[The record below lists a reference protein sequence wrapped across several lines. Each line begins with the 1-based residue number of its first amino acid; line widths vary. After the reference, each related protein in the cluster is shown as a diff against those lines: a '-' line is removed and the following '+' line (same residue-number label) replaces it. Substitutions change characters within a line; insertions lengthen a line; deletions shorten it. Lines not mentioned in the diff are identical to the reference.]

1 MSQEPLISFIVTTY
15 NLPKELLLKCLRSIM
30 SLSLTSS
37 EREIIII
44 DDGSDHRLIDELEEL
59 RGQSVYIWNRN
70 QGLSAARNTGLS
82 MVHGQYIQFVDGD
95 DYLLKQPY
103 EHVIELLRMHTP
115 DMVMF
120 GLTHEEEHQET
131 FHDSAIVTGASYMKN
146 NNLHSSA
153 CGYVFSRSS
162 LGDLRFT
169 LNIYHEDEEFTPLL
183 LLCVN
188 TLIKTTAQAYYYRL
202 TPHSITRDSNPAKQK
217 KRLDDTRNI
226 LERLSNMTDRLPYMD
241 RTSLQRLIAQL
252 SMDYIYQTMVITQD
266 IKQVEE
272 RILDLRDLGLF
283 PLPDKNYTS
292 KYAWFRRLSNFKMG
306 RAILFNI
313 VMAQVK

>member
-1 MSQEPLISFIVTTY
+1 MPQEPLISFIVTTY

-30 SLSLTSS
+30 SLSLTPS
-37 EREIIII
+37 EREIVII
-44 DDGSDHRLIDELEEL
+44 DDGSEHSLIDELEEL
-59 RGQSVYIWNRN
+59 RGQVVYIWNRN

-95 DYLLKQPY
+95 DYLLKHQY
-103 EHVIELLRMHTP
+103 EHVIELLKKYSP

-120 GLTHEEEHQET
+120 SLTHHEEYQST
-131 FHDSAIVTGASYMKN
+131 FHDSDIVTGASYMKN
-146 NNLHSSA
+146 HNLHSSA
-153 CGYVFSRSS
+153 CGYVFRRSS

-226 LERLSNMTDRLPYMD
+226 LERLTNITDRLPFMD
-241 RTSLQRLIAQL
+241 KTSLQRRIAQL
-252 SMDYIYQTMVITQD
+252 TMDYIYQTMVITHD
-266 IKQVEE
+266 LDQVEE
-272 RILDLRDLGLF
+272 RILDLKDLGLF

-292 KYAWFRRLSNFKMG
+292 KYAWFRRLSYYKMG
-306 RAILFNI
+306 RIILFNLLRT
-313 VMAQVK
+313 QGK